1 MTAIKVWDNLK
12 KEIDRGKKG
21 YNVGLTMGFDR
32 LTDHVCNIQQ
42 GRYDTIGGATGTG
55 KTALV
60 DSPYVF
66 HPYDYIRTHGSFY
79 NFEIIYYS
87 LEIEPTVKLA
97 KFVAR
102 KIWEDHN
109 ILTNINQIYSKGNHK
124 VPKKVLDI
132 LDSYEEYFDEMQEKT
147 LFFRSSMSP
156 NYLYK
161 DLMDYA
167 EARGKFIRNKDNIV
181 LQYIPKDPFL
191 ITLVI
196 IDHIGLIE
204 GNREDQ
210 GNKKKAIDRASKIL
224 VYFRNMCKFSPVV
237 VSQFNRGIEGMD
249 RKENDTQE
257 PQLSDFKDTGATQED
272 ANTVMALFHPF
283 KYGMEKHRGYP
294 IMQLQRRYRSNHIL
308 KNRDGMDGLVVGMHF
323 LGEVGKFKEL
333 PPAKNLAE
341 NPALLRKILSYGEV
355 KKEINR

>member
-1 MTAIKVWDNLK
+1 MTKIKIWDNLK
-12 KEIDRGKKG
+12 EEIERGKKG
-21 YNVGLTMGFDR
+21 YNVGLTMGFER
-32 LTDHVCNIQQ
+32 LTKHVCNIQQ

-55 KTALV
+55 KTAFV
-60 DSPYVF
+60 DSAYVF
-66 HPYDYIRTHGSFY
+66 HPYDYIRTKGSFY
-79 NFEIIYYS
+79 KLEIIYYS

-102 KIWEDHN
+102 KIWEDHG
-109 ILTNINQIYSKGNHK
+109 ILTNVNQIYSKGNYK
-124 VPKKVLDI
+124 VPREVSNL
-132 LDSYEEYFDEMQEKT
+132 LSSYEDYFNEMQENT
-147 LFFRSSMSP
+147 LFFRNSLNP

-161 DLMDYA
+161 DLMGYA
-167 EARGKFIRNKDNIV
+167 EARGKFIKNKDGIV
-181 LQYIPKDPFL
+181 LQYIPKNPHL

-196 IDHIGLIE
+196 IDHIGLID
-204 GNREDQ
+204 GNKEDQ

-249 RKENDTQE
+249 RKENDAQE

-283 KYGMEKHRGYP
+283 KYGMETHRGYP
-294 IMQLQRRYRSNHIL
+294 IIKLQRNYRSNHIL
-308 KNRDGMDGLVVGMHF
+308 KNRDGMADLVVGMHF

-333 PPAKNLAE
+333 PRAKELAE
-341 NPALLRKILSYGEV
+341 NPQLLSKIMAYGSTE
-355 KKEINR
+355 N

>member
-1 MTAIKVWDNLK
+1 MAKIRVWDNLK

-32 LTDHVCNIQQ
+32 LSKHVCNIQQ

-60 DSPYVF
+60 DSAYVF
-66 HPYDYIRTHGSFY
+66 HPYDYLRNNESFY
-79 NFEIIYYS
+79 NLEIIYYS

-102 KIWEDHN
+102 KVFEDHG
-109 ILTNINQIYSKGNHK
+109 ILTNINQIYSKGNHRI
-124 VPKKVLDI
+124 PKEVLNI
-132 LDSYEEYFDEMQEKT
+132 IDSYEEYFDIMQEKT
-147 LFFRSSMSP
+147 LFFRSSCSP

-161 DLMDYA
+161 DLMGYA
-167 EARGKFIRNKDNIV
+167 EKRGKFIKNKDGIV
-181 LQYIPKDPFL
+181 
-191 ITLVI
+191 T
-196 IDHIGLIE
+196 E
-204 GNREDQ
+204 

-224 VYFRNMCKFSPVV
+224 VYFRNMCKYSPVI

-249 RKENDTQE
+249 RKENDSQE

-294 IMQLQRRYRSNHIL
+294 IIKLQRNYRSNHIL
-308 KNRDGMDGLVVGMHF
+308 KNRDGMDGLVIGMHF

-333 PPAKNLAE
+333 PPAKELAE
-341 NPALLRKILSYGEV
+341 NPQLLSRIIAYGVFSYL
-355 KKEINR
+355 

>member
-1 MTAIKVWDNLK
+1 MTKIRVWDNLK
-12 KEIDRGKKG
+12 NEIERGKKG
-21 YNVGLTMGFDR
+21 YNVGLTMGFER
-32 LTDHVCNIQQ
+32 LTKHVCNIQQ

-60 DSPYVF
+60 DSAYVF
-66 HPYDYIRTHGSFY
+66 HPYDYLRNNESFY
-79 NFEIIYYS
+79 NLEIIYYS

-102 KIWEDHN
+102 KIWEDHE
-109 ILTNINQIYSKGNHK
+109 ILTNVNQIYSKGNHK
-124 VPKKVLDI
+124 VPAKVLDI

-147 LFFRSSMSP
+147 LFFRSSCSP

-161 DLMDYA
+161 DLMGYA
-167 EARGKFIRNKDNIV
+167 EKRGKFIKNKDGIV
-181 LQYIPKDPFL
+181 TQYIPNNPFL

-196 IDHIGLIE
+196 IDHIGLID
-204 GNREDQ
+204 GNKEDQ

-249 RKENDTQE
+249 RKENDSQE

-283 KYGMEKHRGYP
+283 KYGMERHRGYP
-294 IMQLQRRYRSNHIL
+294 IIKLQRNYRSNHIL

-333 PPAKNLAE
+333 PPAKDIAE
-341 NPALLRKILSYGEV
+341 NPQLLNKIMAYGRV
-355 KKEINR
+355 KKS

>member
-60 DSPYVF
+60 DSAYVF

-181 LQYIPKDPFL
+181 IQYIPKDPFL

>member
-1 MTAIKVWDNLK
+1 
-12 KEIDRGKKG
+12 
-21 YNVGLTMGFDR
+21 MGFNR
-32 LTDHVCNIQQ
+32 LTTHVCNIQQ

-60 DSPYVF
+60 DSAYVF
-66 HPYDYIRTHGSFY
+66 HPYDYLQNNDSFY
-79 NFEIIYYS
+79 KLEIIYYS

-102 KIWEDHN
+102 KIWEDHG
-109 ILTNINQIYSKGNHK
+109 ILTNVNQIYSKGNHK

-132 LDSYEEYFDEMQEKT
+132 LDTYEGYFDEMQKRT

-167 EARGKFIRNKDNIV
+167 EARGTFVRNDDNIV
-181 LQYIPKDPFL
+181 IQYIPKDPFL

-204 GNREDQ
+204 GNKEDQ

-249 RKENDTQE
+249 RKENDSQE

-294 IMQLQRRYRSNHIL
+294 ITLLQRRYRSNHIL

-333 PPAKNLAE
+333 PPAKDLENNPNLI
-341 NPALLRKILSYGEV
+341 RKIMAYGKVETTNSDR
-355 KKEINR
+355 K

>member
-1 MTAIKVWDNLK
+1 MTKIRVWDNLK
-12 KEIDRGKKG
+12 NEIERGKKG
-21 YNVGLTMGFDR
+21 YNVGLTMGFER
-32 LTDHVCNIQQ
+32 LTKHVCNIQQ

-60 DSPYVF
+60 DSAYVF
-66 HPYDYIRTHGSFY
+66 HPYDYLRNNESFY
-79 NFEIIYYS
+79 SFEIIYYS

-102 KIWEDHN
+102 KIWEDHE
-109 ILTNINQIYSKGNHK
+109 ILTNINQIYSKGNYK
-124 VPKKVLDI
+124 IPKKVLEI
-132 LDSYEEYFDEMQEKT
+132 LDNYEEYFDEMQEKT
-147 LFFRSSMSP
+147 LFFRSSLSP

-161 DLMDYA
+161 DLMGYA
-167 EARGKFIRNKDNIV
+167 EKRGKFIKNKDGIV
-181 LQYIPKDPFL
+181 IQYIPNNPFL

-196 IDHIGLIE
+196 IDHIGLID
-204 GNREDQ
+204 GNKEDQ

-249 RKENDTQE
+249 RKENDAQE

-283 KYGMEKHRGYP
+283 KYGMERHRGYP
-294 IMQLQRRYRSNHIL
+294 IIKLQRNYRSNHIL

-333 PPAKNLAE
+333 PPAKDIAE
-341 NPALLRKILSYGEV
+341 NPQLLNKIMAYGRV
-355 KKEINR
+355 KKS

>member
-1 MTAIKVWDNLK
+1 MTKIRVWDNLK
-12 KEIDRGKKG
+12 NEIERGKKG
-21 YNVGLTMGFDR
+21 YNVGLTMGFER
-32 LTDHVCNIQQ
+32 LTKHVCNIQQ

-60 DSPYVF
+60 DSAYVF
-66 HPYDYIRTHGSFY
+66 HPYDYLQNNESFY
-79 NFEIIYYS
+79 SFEIIYYS

-102 KIWEDHN
+102 KIWEDHE
-109 ILTNINQIYSKGNHK
+109 ILTNINQIYSKGNYK
-124 VPKKVLDI
+124 IPKKVLEI

-147 LFFRSSMSP
+147 LFFRSSLSP

-161 DLMDYA
+161 DLMGYA
-167 EARGKFIRNKDNIV
+167 EKRGKFIKNKDGIV
-181 LQYIPKDPFL
+181 IQYIPNNPFL

-196 IDHIGLIE
+196 IDHIGLID
-204 GNREDQ
+204 GNKEDQ
-210 GNKKKAIDRASKIL
+210 GNKKKAIDRASKML

-249 RKENDTQE
+249 RKENDAQE

-283 KYGMEKHRGYP
+283 KYGMERHRGYP
-294 IMQLQRRYRSNHIL
+294 IIKLQRNYRSNHIL

-333 PPAKNLAE
+333 PPAKDIAE
-341 NPALLRKILSYGEV
+341 NPQLLNKIMAYGRV
-355 KKEINR
+355 KKS

>member
-1 MTAIKVWDNLK
+1 MAKIRVWDNLK
-12 KEIDRGKKG
+12 NEIERGKKG
-21 YNVGLTMGFDR
+21 YNVGLTMGFER
-32 LTDHVCNIQQ
+32 LTKHVCNIQQ

-60 DSPYVF
+60 DSAYVF
-66 HPYDYIRTHGSFY
+66 HPYDYLRNNDSFY
-79 NFEIIYYS
+79 SFEIIYYS

-102 KIWEDHN
+102 KVFEDHG
-109 ILTNINQIYSKGNHK
+109 ILTNINQIYSKGNYK
-124 VPKKVLDI
+124 IPKKVLEI

-147 LFFRSSMSP
+147 LFFRSSLSP

-161 DLMDYA
+161 DLMGYA
-167 EARGKFIRNKDNIV
+167 EKRGKFIKNKDGIV
-181 LQYIPKDPFL
+181 IQYIPNNPFL

-196 IDHIGLIE
+196 IDHIGLID
-204 GNREDQ
+204 GNKEDQ

-249 RKENDTQE
+249 RKENDSQE

-294 IMQLQRRYRSNHIL
+294 IIKLQRNYRSNHIL

-333 PPAKNLAE
+333 PPAKELAE
-341 NPALLRKILSYGEV
+341 NPQLLSKIMAYGTG
-355 KKEINR
+355 KK